1 MVKIWWWWWSYC
13 CLDSYVSCQSGPYF
27 KGLFSKGVKTERT
40 KNVPT
45 SVLFTC
51 MKWSVVAHLKISNH
65 AGNSN
70 LTMIPQSSTLT
81 QTHQR
86 PQICSTINH
95 GFLLTHS
102 ASLGK
107 LQFTQVLFFFKKKK
121 WLDNALET
129 KFRFWPILSDFAM
142 VKYVDSP
149 ISLRKHLINFSGLDN
164 GTF

>member
-1 MVKIWWWWWSYC
+1 MKVSILKSPKSAESGVTTLQFIQHRFCGGNAKSNKTHMVKIWWWWWSYC

-27 KGLFSKGVKTERT
+27 KGPFSKGVKTERT

-70 LTMIPQSSTLT
+70 LTMIPQSTLT

-95 GFLLTHS
+95 GFPLTHS

-107 LQFTQVLFFFKKKK
+107 LQFTQVLFFKN
-121 WLDNALET
+121 LV
-129 KFRFWPILSDFAM
+129 R
-142 VKYVDSP
+142 
-149 ISLRKHLINFSGLDN
+149 
-164 GTF
+164 